1 MGVDEGS
8 SAEQVALI
16 TLLRARPNGLKWPD
30 ITTLVLEA
38 GSAVEVRKYLI
49 GDDLLPSAETIQAT
63 EDLVGWTQGGTRL
76 ITILDEDY
84 PERLRGIQ
92 EAPPFL
98 FMRGRSIP
106 EDIGVS
112 VVGSRDAS
120 DKGLQMAAAIAKTL
134 VSMDVTVVSGLAAGI
149 DAAAHT
155 ACLDAGGRPVA
166 VIGTGINLQYPA
178 TNRELHNRVADAGLL
193 MSQFWPDAPPQKH
206 SFPMRNATM
215 SGYGIA
221 TIVVEAGEHSGAR
234 IQARLAVQHGRPVVL
249 TDSVVKRNDWAKAMI
264 GRPGVHQVSSIDEVR
279 SIVTDL
285 VDEPNQV
292 GGALR
297 NLLSA

>member
-1 MGVDEGS
+1 MGVDQGNT
-8 SAEQVALI
+8 AEQVALI
-16 TLLRARPNGLKWPD
+16 TLLRARPSGLKWPD

-38 GSAVEVRKYLI
+38 GSALEVRKDLI
-49 GDDLLPSAETIQAT
+49 GDDLLPSAETIQAG
-63 EDLVGWTQGGTRL
+63 EDLVGWTEGGTRF
-76 ITILDEDY
+76 ITILDENY

-98 FMRGRSIP
+98 FLRGRSIP

-120 DKGLQMAAAIAKTL
+120 NKGLQMAAAIAKTL

-178 TNRELHNRVADAGLL
+178 ANRELHSRVADAGLL

-249 TDSVVKRNDWAKAMI
+249 TDSVVIRNDWAKAMI
-264 GRPGVHQVSSIDEVR
+264 DRPGVHQVSSIDEVR
-279 SIVTDL
+279 SIVTAL
-285 VDEPNQV
+285 VDEPNQFS
-292 GGALR
+292 GTLD

>member
-1 MGVDEGS
+1 MDVDQGKI
-8 SAEQVALI
+8 AERVALI
-16 TLLRARPNGLKWPD
+16 TLLRTRPDGLKWPD

-38 GSAVEVRKYLI
+38 GSALEVRT
-49 GDDLLPSAETIQAT
+49 DLLGDELIPSAETIQAG
-63 EDLVGWTQGGTRL
+63 EDLASWTTGSTRL
-76 ITILDEDY
+76 ITILDEEY

-98 FMRGRSIP
+98 FLRGRSVP

-120 DKGLQMAAAIAKTL
+120 DRGLQMAAAIAQAL

-149 DAAAHT
+149 DAAAHN

-178 TNRELHNRVADAGLL
+178 SNRELHSRVADAGLL
-193 MSQFWPDAPPQKH
+193 MSQFWPDAPPQRH

-234 IQARLAVQHGRPVVL
+234 IQARLAVQHGRPVLL
-249 TDSVVKRNDWAKAMI
+249 TDSVVSRNDWAKAMI

-292 GGALR
+292 GGTLDS
-297 NLLSA
+297 LLSA